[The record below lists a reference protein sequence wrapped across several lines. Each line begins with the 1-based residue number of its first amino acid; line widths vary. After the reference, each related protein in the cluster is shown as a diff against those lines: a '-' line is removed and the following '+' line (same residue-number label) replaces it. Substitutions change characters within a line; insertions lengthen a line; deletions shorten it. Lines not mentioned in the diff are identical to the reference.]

1 MDHRR
6 HIIGRTVAELVAF
19 ESALSGRLERARQ
32 LSRGCPDAIVAIQ
45 HLQPM
50 VLAHRDQLV
59 TYLIEYCAV
68 EPSQEMARPT
78 PTFREAIALSEV
90 LRDLC
95 LAFHHCALSYAMLF
109 ELALRLYEPRLRK
122 LAPEHLKAHADAALS
137 TALLVPGVVAW
148 QLDQEGLHCA
158 CICPMCSLGA
168 CGCVAYGTDTL
179 TDAWRNAAPTASE
192 PTGFVLPPPKPGS
205 ELARAGVQGGE
216 LVLAIDDQ
224 RVRGFSEIQ
233 AAIRKHALGD
243 EVCVLIQRNS
253 QSPRGLNVR
262 HVSDYPQS

>member
-1 MDHRR
+1 MDHTL
-6 HIIGRTVAELVAF
+6 HIIRRTVAELVAF
-19 ESALSGRLERARQ
+19 ETALAGRLERARQ
-32 LSRGCPDAIVAIQ
+32 LSLGCPDAVVTIQ

-50 VLAHRDQLV
+50 VQAHRDQLV
-59 TYLIEYCAV
+59 TYLIESCAV
-68 EPSQEMARPT
+68 EPDEEMASPQPT
-78 PTFREAIALSEV
+78 MQEAVALSEV

-122 LAPEHLKAHADAALS
+122 IAPEHLKAHADAALL
-137 TALLVPGVVAW
+137 TARLLPNAVAW
-148 QLDQEGLHCA
+148 QLDQEGIHCA

-179 TDAWRNAAPTASE
+179 TDAWRNAAPTESE
-192 PTGFVLPPPKPGS
+192 PTGFVLRPPKPGS
-205 ELARAGVQGGE
+205 ELARAGVHGGE

-243 EVCVLIQRNS
+243 EVCLLIQRDS
-253 QSPRGLNVR
+253 QSPRELNVR
-262 HVSDYPQS
+262 HVSDYPKS

>member
-1 MDHRR
+1 MDHRLQ
-6 HIIGRTVAELVAF
+6 IIRRNVAELVAF
-19 ESALSGRLERARQ
+19 ETALVARLEGARH
-32 LSRGCPDAIVAIQ
+32 LSLGFPDATVTIQ

-50 VLAHRDQLV
+50 VQAHHDQLV
-59 TYLIEYCAV
+59 TYLIESCAF
-68 EPSQEMARPT
+68 EPGEEMASPQPT
-78 PTFREAIALSEV
+78 LQEALVLSEA

-95 LAFHHCALSYAMLF
+95 LSFHHCALSYAMLF

-122 LAPEHLKAHADAALS
+122 IAPEHLKAHADAALS
-137 TALLVPGVVAW
+137 TAQLLPSAVAW
-148 QLDQEGLHCA
+148 QLDQEGVHCA

-192 PTGFVLPPPKPGS
+192 QTGFVLQPPKPGS

-233 AAIRKHALGD
+233 AAIRKHALG
-243 EVCVLIQRNS
+243 EELCILIQRNS

-262 HVSDYPQS
+262 HVGDYPKS